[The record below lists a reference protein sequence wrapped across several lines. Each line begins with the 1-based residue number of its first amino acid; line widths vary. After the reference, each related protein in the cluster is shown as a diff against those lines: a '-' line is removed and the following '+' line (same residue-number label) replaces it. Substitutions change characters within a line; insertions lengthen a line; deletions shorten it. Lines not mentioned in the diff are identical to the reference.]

1 MGIEGTAVD
10 GGLTSLAGTTIQRV
24 MTSRDDGN
32 ITEMLNR
39 PDTDS
44 SPADQLWE
52 LVYPELRRR
61 AGNLFKGERSGHTL
75 SATAVVNE
83 VFVRLASTGAREWQ
97 DRSHFYAAASGIMR
111 HVLIDHARARTAGKR
126 GGGAVR
132 ESLDESIFPS
142 VASDEAGFQ
151 VVREALDLLARE
163 KERAALVVALRVFGG
178 LTVAEVAEEL
188 SVSERTVKSDWI
200 TARVRLKIILA
211 DPVA

>member
-1 MGIEGTAVD
+1 M
-10 GGLTSLAGTTIQRV
+10 S
-24 MTSRDDGN
+24 SRDDGN
-32 ITEMLNR
+32 ITELLNR
-39 PDTDS
+39 PDTAD

-111 HVLIDHARARTAGKR
+111 HVLIDHARARTAEKR
-126 GGGAVR
+126 GGGAFK

-142 VASDEAGFQ
+142 VADDEAGYQ
-151 VVREALDLLARE
+151 VVREALDHLAE
-163 KERAALVVALRVFGG
+163 ENQRAALVVALRVFGG
-178 LTVAEVAEEL
+178 LTVAEVAKEI
-188 SVSERTVKSDWI
+188 SVSERTVKSDWV
-200 TARVRLKIILA
+200 TARVRLKKILVDSQA
-211 DPVA
+211 